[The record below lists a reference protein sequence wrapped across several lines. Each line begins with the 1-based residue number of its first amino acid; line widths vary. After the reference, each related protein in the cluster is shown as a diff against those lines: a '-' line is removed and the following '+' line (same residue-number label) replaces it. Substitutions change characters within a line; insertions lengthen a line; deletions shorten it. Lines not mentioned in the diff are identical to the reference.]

1 MARSSLLDRLPVT
14 PPVLM
19 RRLAVA
25 AVVAQIGIAVT
36 GSVVRVTGSGLGCP
50 TWPQC
55 NPGSIVPVAHPE
67 LLPLHQWVEFGNRLL
82 AVVVVLV
89 SGACLLAALGAR
101 PRRTRLVWL
110 AAAMPLGVVAQAV
123 IGGITVLV
131 GLAWWSVMPH
141 FLASI
146 VLVWLAVELVAEAR
160 DGGPTTRVV
169 PRHVRG
175 LVITSTVVLGAL
187 LVAGTL
193 VTSAG
198 PHAGDAATPRL
209 DIGVPTLAQLHADL
223 LFAYLGMVVGLGFAL
238 WATKAPARLRR
249 RYWWLVGVV
258 LAQGALG
265 GIQYGLGVPEAL
277 VSLHVLGA
285 ALVTAAA
292 AAVWTATRA
301 PVPADD
307 RVTGDVPPE
316 SAPPPAAVDGTPGTD
331 GAPVHASAGRP
342 ES

>member
-1 MARSSLLDRLPVT
+1 MPVT

-19 RRLAVA
+19 RRLAIA

-36 GSVVRVTGSGLGCP
+36 GSVVRVTSSGLGCP
-50 TWPQC
+50 TWPNC
-55 NPGSIVPVAHPE
+55 NAGSLVPTPHPE

-82 AVVVVLV
+82 AVVVVIV
-89 SGACLLAALGAR
+89 SGACLLAALASR
-101 PRRTRLVWL
+101 PRRKRLIWL

-141 FLASI
+141 FLASM

-160 DGGPTTRVV
+160 HQGPTTPTV
-169 PRHVRG
+169 PRPVRA
-175 LVITSTVVLGAL
+175 LVVVSTIVLGAL

-198 PHAGDAATPRL
+198 PHAGDASTPRL
-209 DIGVPTLAQLHADL
+209 DLGVPGLAQLHADL
-223 LFAYLGMVVGLGFAL
+223 LFGYLGLVVGIGFTL
-238 WATKAPARLRR
+238 WATDAPPPVRR
-249 RYWWLVGVV
+249 RFWWLVGVV

-265 GIQYGLGVPEAL
+265 GIQYGLGVPEVL
-277 VSLHVLGA
+277 VSFHVLGA

-292 AAVWTATRA
+292 AVLWTSMRRPVRGIAPIHPVGAVA
-301 PVPADD
+301 PAPAD
-307 RVTGDVPPE
+307 GDTVRAQ
-316 SAPPPAAVDGTPGTD
+316 S
-331 GAPVHASAGRP
+331 
-342 ES
+342 